1 MDRIRNEYVRG
12 TSHVEQVGDKVR
24 GARLGL
30 VWSCAEEGCRICWE
44 KDAEHGATGGGG
56 GGAKQRFMDAV
67 RDDMRVVG
75 VTEEEAGDRARWRLM
90 IRCGDP

>member
-1 MDRIRNEYVRG
+1 M
-12 TSHVEQVGDKVR
+12 
-24 GARLGL
+24 

-44 KDAEHGATGGGG
+44 KDAEHGSTRGGGG

-75 VTEEEAGDRARWRLM
+75 VTEEDAGDRARWRLM